1 MRFKL
6 CLVPVMIA
14 GLAQAQDDD
23 GLAAR
28 RLYYQDNAPDAVFK
42 ATTVAKKPLETSSV
56 VKATTVAKSPAP
68 KPAPVLMANVNKA
81 QEIEKI
87 QKALREAATT
97 ALTSQAS
104 SGVPVLKPAANLGV
118 RYNILKVELD
128 DKGAPKSRTE
138 IAPDTVFHEHDCLA
152 VRIQPN
158 RGGFLY
164 VFAEGTSGDFR
175 PLIPSMEMSD
185 ESNIV
190 TAYNLMEVPQKSC
203 FEMDDQPGVEK
214 LLFVVTDKP
223 EDVMKLNDI
232 MKKKSK
238 GNLDIAKTD
247 MKPFTEALQSRDLKI
262 THYNHKVV
270 PGESPYTTYLTNA
283 AATTADRLVLEIKL
297 KHEK

>member
-1 MRFKL
+1 MQFTYL
-6 CLVPVMIA
+6 LVPLFVLGA
-14 GLAQAQDDD
+14 YAQDD

-28 RLYYQDNAPDAVFK
+28 RLYYQDNAPETVFK
-42 ATTVAKKPLETSSV
+42 ATTVAQNPASTMPV
-56 VKATTVAKSPAP
+56 VKQTTVAQRPARP
-68 KPAPVLMANVNKA
+68 VPVLDANVNKV

-97 ALTSQAS
+97 ALTSNAN
-104 SGVPVLKPAANLGV
+104 SGVPVLKPASNLGV
-118 RYNILKVELD
+118 RYNILKVTVDERG
-128 DKGAPKSRTE
+128 KVKSKVE
-138 IAPDTVFHEHDCLA
+138 VPPDMVFHENDCIS

-164 VFAEGTSGDFR
+164 VFTEGPSGNFQ
-175 PLIPSMEMSD
+175 PLIPSAEMAD

-203 FEMDDQPGVEK
+203 LTMDDQPGIER

-232 MKKKSK
+232 LKKKSQ
-238 GNLDIAKTD
+238 GNMAVAKAD
-247 MKPFTEALQSRDLKI
+247 MTPFTAALQSRDLKV
-262 THYNHKVV
+262 THYNHKADQ
-270 PGESPYTTYLTNA
+270 GESPYTTYLTNA